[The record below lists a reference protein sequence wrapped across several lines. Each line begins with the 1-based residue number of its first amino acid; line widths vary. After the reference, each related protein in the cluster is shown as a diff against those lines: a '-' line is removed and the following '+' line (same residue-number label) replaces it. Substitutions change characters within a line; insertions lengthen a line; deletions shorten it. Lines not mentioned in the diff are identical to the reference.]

1 MSEQDLQL
9 ADKLLSLF
17 KIRSGLEFVTAE
29 KALTPKQKEI
39 FISIILRKIPRLQII
54 TSTQYG
60 KSLTV
65 SLAAIILTCVMKEV
79 VSIVAPSN
87 EKAKII
93 MRYYIEHLG
102 DSPVFYEQLEK
113 DTKLERLRM
122 EESKDRI
129 MLKNGGGIYV
139 VSAQASNSRR
149 GIEAAMGSGAKIT
162 ILDEG
167 GLIPDPI
174 EATIFRMVAGFKDG
188 FYCKIGNPF
197 YRNHF
202 YTSWMS
208 PLYQK
213 IFVDY
218 KIAMAEGRYN
228 QDFIEEAKTKPYFSV
243 LFECVFPSE
252 DEIDDAGYLPL
263 ISERDLRFNAKEG
276 FGEKRLGVDVAE
288 WGGNYNVI
296 VLRTADTAKVLL
308 RWRSENTM
316 SVAGMVLKYAK
327 EYDILDNNIFIDE
340 IGVGKGVVDRLR
352 EQKNAV
358 HGVKSSEEAND
369 PVQFFNTRA
378 EVYWRLKQWLR
389 DAELE
394 PSELW
399 KEILGMR
406 YKVVESSGRLM
417 MMPKELMRTRGY
429 QSPDVADALAL
440 TFARK
445 SVINP
450 KAKED
455 RDTLKQFDFW
465 RNKAKNKLFTGS
477 KYLRRGGI

>member
-1 MSEQDLQL
+1 MDETELLL
-9 ADKLLSLF
+9 AEKLLSLF
-17 KIRSGLEFVTAE
+17 KIRVGGESLSADKV
-29 KALTPKQKEI
+29 LTLKQKEI
-39 FISIILRKIPRLQII
+39 FISLILRKTPRLQII

-65 SLAAIILTCVMKEV
+65 SLAAVILTCVMKEV

-102 DSPVFYEQLEK
+102 DSPLFYEQLEK

-139 VSAQASNSRR
+139 ISAQASNSRR

-162 ILDEG
+162 IMDEAA
-167 GLIPDPI
+167 LVPDPI
-174 EATIFRMVAGFKDG
+174 EATIFRMVAGYQDG

-202 YTSWMS
+202 FQSWMN
-208 PLYQK
+208 PLYHK

-228 QDFIEEAKTKPYFSV
+228 EQFIEEARTKPYFSV
-243 LFECVFPSE
+243 LFECLFPSE

-263 ISERDLRFNAKEG
+263 ISLRDLKYKSKDG
-276 FGEKRLGVDVAE
+276 FGEKRLGLDVAE
-288 WGGNYNVI
+288 WGGNYNVV
-296 VLRTADTAKVLL
+296 VLRTADYAKVLL
-308 RWRSENTM
+308 RWRDENTM
-316 SVAGMVLKYAK
+316 NAAGMVLKFAK
-327 EYDILDNNIFIDE
+327 EYDIMDNNIFIDE

-352 EQKNAV
+352 EQKHKVN
-358 HGVKSSEEAND
+358 GVKSSEEADD
-369 PVQFFNTRA
+369 PVQFHNKRA

-399 KEILGMR
+399 KELLGMR

-429 QSPDVADALAL
+429 QSPDIADALAL

-445 SVINP
+445 SVLNP

-455 RDTLKQFDFW
+455 RETLRQFEFYQ
-465 RNKAKNKLFTGS
+465 NKAKQKIFTGS
-477 KYLRRGGI
+477 RYLRK